1 MTQVA
6 RAPVIMLRFCFSTRV
21 FTHVPAWVRVCH
33 AFTLGALCAV
43 SGVVHAQN
51 VAQAAARPNIV
62 LLVADDMGWGD
73 MSSQGHPVI
82 RTPNLDRMAAEGQRW
97 TDFYVSS
104 PICSP
109 SRGAMLTGRVE
120 TRTGLYGV
128 RNPVTIENDPYGFP
142 ATETTV
148 AGVLRNAGYETA
160 LFGKWHLGD
169 SPRAYPTRHGFDR
182 WWGTPLSNDG
192 YFVKMSEYR
201 QRLEKGEPASKIYVD
216 YVRDSRNA
224 FGAPRTEMWDIP
236 LIASERV
243 RSSTGVP
250 QRYADEQIERPINQ
264 YTYNKRLTDQVVEF
278 VGRKHQQPFFAW
290 VGYEKP
296 HLPHFPGPEFAGR
309 SRGGALGDVMAELDH
324 SVGRVMDALHQSGN
338 DRDTLVV
345 FVSDNGPWYWFE
357 DMSGSAS
364 MLREGKLSTYEG
376 GPRVP
381 ALFWWPGTI
390 KPAIVDGIGSTYDFM
405 PTFAALAGTQPPAV
419 TIDGLDLTPALRG
432 MTASPRQSMPYYF
445 NGALRAWREGDWK
458 LHLYETTSRLGGKS
472 GKLEK
477 PALYH
482 LGRDPGEKF
491 DQAAKEPVVVER
503 LLKAAE
509 DFDRSIVKAPSVF
522 DRVAL
527 EAERK

>member
-1 MTQVA
+1 MTGFAFAA
-6 RAPVIMLRFCFSTRV
+6 RAVSGFWSCIRECSRVPFWVGACRV
-21 FTHVPAWVRVCH
+21 FAV
-33 AFTLGALCAV
+33 GAICAV
-43 SGVVHAQN
+43 SGMIQAQN
-51 VAQAAARPNIV
+51 VATAAPRPNIV
-62 LLVADDMGWGD
+62 LLIADDMGWGD

-142 ATETTV
+142 DSETTV
-148 AGVLRNAGYETA
+148 ATVLRNAGYENA

-169 SPRAYPTRHGFDR
+169 TPRAYPTRHGFDR
-182 WWGTPLSNDG
+182 WWGTPMSNDG

-201 QRLEKGEPASKIYVD
+201 QRLESGEPAAKIYAD
-216 YVRDSRNA
+216 YVRDARSA

-236 LIASERV
+236 LIASERIRGGAGTPV
-243 RSSTGVP
+243 RYT
-250 QRYADEQIERPINQ
+250 DEQIERPINQ

-296 HLPHFPGPEFAGR
+296 HLPHFPGPEFAGK
-309 SRGGALGDVMAELDH
+309 SKGGSLGDVMAELDH
-324 SVGRVMDALHQSGN
+324 SVGRVLEALRRSGN
-338 DRDTLVV
+338 DKDTLVV
-345 FVSDNGPWYWFE
+345 FISDNGPWYWFE
-357 DMSGSAS
+357 DMSGSS
-364 MLREGKLSTYEG
+364 GMLREGKLSTYEG

-405 PTFAALAGTQPPAV
+405 PTFAALAGAQPPAV
-419 TIDGLDLTPALRG
+419 TIDGLDLTSALRG
-432 MTASPRQSMPYYF
+432 TTASPRQIMPYYF
-445 NGALRAWREGDWK
+445 NGTLRAWRDGDWK

-472 GKLEK
+472 GRLEK
-477 PALYH
+477 PTLYH

-491 DQAAKEPVVVER
+491 DQAAREPAIAER
-503 LLKAAE
+503 LLKAAQ
-509 DFDRSIVKAPSVF
+509 DFERSIAKASPVF
-522 DRVAL
+522 DRVTL